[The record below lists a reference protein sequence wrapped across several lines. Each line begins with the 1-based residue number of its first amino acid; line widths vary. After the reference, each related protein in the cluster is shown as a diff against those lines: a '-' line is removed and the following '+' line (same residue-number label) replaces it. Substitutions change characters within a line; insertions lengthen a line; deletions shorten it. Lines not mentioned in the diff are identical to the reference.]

1 VKINKEFK
9 VGLLVVSASVILY
22 FGIDFLKGSDIFNP
36 SKNHFVFYE
45 DADGLTT
52 SNPVMV
58 NGFQVG
64 LVKKIKILQGAK
76 KPVLV
81 QLEINKDILLGD
93 SAQAILSNN
102 GLLGGKM
109 IVLNTGNLS
118 KERKSDTLIGISAR
132 GFTSMLEDKAQPM
145 VNQITH
151 LVSTIDKLVD
161 SFQPTVGK
169 LNLTLESVSKLSNT
183 SEGVIENSQK
193 DIKKITENISKLTAY
208 LMLTEKQLD
217 VLIRKMN
224 VLGDSLNKAD
234 FAGTVNS
241 LHQTTEQLNKTM
253 LAINE
258 GKGTMGKL
266 IKNDSLYRNLNASSV
281 SLNALLI
288 DFKANPKRY
297 VHFSV
302 FGSKD
307 KKSKSEVTSK

>member
-1 VKINKEFK
+1 MEVKKEFR
-9 VGLLVVSASVILY
+9 VGLLVISAFVILY

-36 SKNHFVFYE
+36 ARKYFVFYP
-45 DADGLTT
+45 DVDGLTA
-52 SNPVMV
+52 SNPVMI
-58 NGFQVG
+58 NGFQIG
-64 LVKKIKILQGAK
+64 LVKRIKIFQGAA

-81 QLEINKDILLGD
+81 ELEINKNITIGD
-93 SAQAILSNN
+93 SAIVILSNN

-109 IVLNTGNLS
+109 IVLDPGNVSIPL
-118 KERKSDTLIGISAR
+118 KSDTLKGISAQ

-145 VNQITH
+145 VNQVTH
-151 LVSTIDKLVD
+151 LVATIDKLVN

-183 SEGVIENSQK
+183 SETLIGSSK
-193 DIKKITENISKLTAY
+193 DDLNKITANIAKLTES
-208 LMLTEKQLD
+208 LVKTEKQLD
-217 VLIRKMN
+217 VLMKKMN
-224 VLGDSLNKAD
+224 MLGDTLNKAD

-241 LHQTTEQLNKTM
+241 LHQTTEHLNKTM
-253 LAINE
+253 AAIND

-266 IKNDSLYRNLNASSV
+266 IKTDSLYRNLNASSA

-302 FGSKD
+302 FGSKE
-307 KKSKSEVTSK
+307 KKVQ